1 VKNRFFFDLPPKGVL
16 EPVDKDDPL
25 DYYYRPIVGV
35 LYHNRIKQ
43 ALSLLKPPYQSVL
56 EIGYGS
62 GILLPTLNQLAKN
75 VYGVDVKSD
84 PEKIT
89 TSLSGLGVRAN
100 LSRADILTV
109 DYPKDSFDLIIA
121 ISVFEHIK
129 DLRPIL
135 IRLSGFLRQNGQLLV
150 GIPRVDNLMKMIF
163 TLIGFN
169 NIEAHH
175 VSDYK
180 QFIKSSEGL
189 FSLNKCTSMP
199 CWAPKLMGLYFNM
212 LFNKI

>member
-1 VKNRFFFDLPPKGVL
+1 MKNKICFCLPPKGVL

-25 DYYYRPIVGV
+25 GYYYRPIVGA
-35 LYHNRIKQ
+35 LYRNRIKQ
-43 ALSLLKPPYQSVL
+43 ALALLEPPYRSVL

-62 GILLPTLNQLAKN
+62 GILLPTLNQLAEN
-75 VYGVDVKSD
+75 VYGVDIKSN
-84 PEKIT
+84 PEKVAA
-89 TSLSGLGVRAN
+89 SLSGLGVRAN

-109 DYPKDSFDLIIA
+109 DYPKASFDLIIA
-121 ISVFEHIK
+121 ISVFEHII

-135 IRLSGFLRQNGQLLV
+135 SRLSGFLRQDGQLLV
-150 GIPRVDNLMKMIF
+150 GMPRVDNLMKMIF

-180 QFIKSSEGL
+180 QLIKSSEGL
-189 FSLNKCTSMP
+189 FGLSKFAGMP
-199 CWAPKLMGLYFNM
+199 CWAPKPMGLYFNM